1 MIGKLL
7 LSLLIQLFKLLADY
21 IIIISL
27 QLQKKK

>member
-21 IIIISL
+21 IIIIFL